1 MYTDKKNI
9 LLLAALLQAHG
20 VRKAVLCPGSRNIPI
35 VKTLAS
41 MPGFTCYPAADERG
55 AGYFALGL
63 ALHGGSPVAV
73 CCTSG
78 TALLNLHPAVAE
90 AFYQQVPLV
99 ILSADRPAAWLGQ
112 MDGQAVPQPGVF
124 GPLVKMS
131 ANLPEIRTEEDEWH
145 CNRLVNEAL
154 LETCHHGKGPVHIN
168 IPVSEPLFQFTA
180 AALPEA
186 RAIARYQGLSMYGKD
201 YQPLISRLNQ
211 CQRRMAVVGQMNLI
225 YLFNKRD
232 SKLLY
237 KHFAWFTEHT
247 ANQTVPGMP
256 VRAIDPLLA
265 SMDDEAQ
272 ERMKPGLLV
281 TYGGHVIS
289 GRLKQFLR
297 KHPPAE
303 HWHISP
309 DGRIAD
315 TYGRLTA
322 VIEMDPFEF
331 LERIAPLIDAPTP
344 EYPRQ
349 WEALAKALPAPAF
362 PYSQMKAIGEVL
374 KRLPAPC
381 ALHLGNGSTVRYAQL
396 FPLPPGVEVLSN
408 RGTNGIDGSLS
419 TAIGYAAASDKLNFV
434 CIGDLSFFYGMN
446 ALWPAA
452 NCGANL
458 RILLLNNGGG
468 EIFHALR
475 GIDETGA
482 AARYI
487 TGAHHATA
495 QSWAEACGFEY
506 LPVHVGRG
514 LEEAIGRF
522 TQPSITRQPLLME
535 VFTDSD
541 ADVRHLREYY
551 RSLKKG

>member
-1 MYTDKKNI
+1 
-9 LLLAALLQAHG
+9 
-20 VRKAVLCPGSRNIPI
+20 
-35 VKTLAS
+35 
-41 MPGFTCYPAADERG
+41 
-55 AGYFALGL
+55 
-63 ALHGGSPVAV
+63 
-73 CCTSG
+73 
-78 TALLNLHPAVAE
+78 
-90 AFYQQVPLV
+90 
-99 ILSADRPAAWLGQ
+99 
-112 MDGQAVPQPGVF
+112 
-124 GPLVKMS
+124 
-131 ANLPEIRTEEDEWH
+131 
-145 CNRLVNEAL
+145 
-154 LETCHHGKGPVHIN
+154 
-168 IPVSEPLFQFTA
+168 
-180 AALPEA
+180 
-186 RAIARYQGLSMYGKD
+186 MYGKD

-396 FPLPPGVEVLSN
+396 FDLPPEVEVLSN
-408 RGTNGIDGSLS
+408 RGTNGIEGSLS
-419 TAIGYAAASDKLNFV
+419 TALGYATASDKLNFIV
-434 CIGDLSFFYGMN
+434 IGDLSFFYDMN
-446 ALWPAA
+446 ALW
-452 NCGANL
+452 NSNYGSNI
-458 RILLLNNGGG
+458 RILLLNNEGG
-468 EIFHALR
+468 EIFHALPGLTLHENAR
-475 GIDETGA
+475 RFVTG
-482 AARYI
+482 
-487 TGAHHATA
+487 THHASGKA
-495 QSWAEACGFEY
+495 WAEDRGFEY
-506 LPVHVGRG
+506 LCARNEEELQAA
-514 LEEAIGRF
+514 LESF
-522 TQPSITRQPLLME
+522 TQPSVTRQPMLLE
-535 VFTDSD
+535 AFTDKD
-541 ADVRHLREYY
+541 KDIELLKAYY
-551 RSLKKG
+551 HSLKQF